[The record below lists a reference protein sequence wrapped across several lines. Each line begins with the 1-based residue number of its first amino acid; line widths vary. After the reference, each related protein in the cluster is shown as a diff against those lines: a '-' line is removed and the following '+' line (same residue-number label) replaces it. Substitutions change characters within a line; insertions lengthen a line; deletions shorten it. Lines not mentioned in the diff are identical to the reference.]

1 MMMRNGD
8 KQSREKRSRPD
19 LASKVL
25 RECSLGGVPAKVP
38 EAVARISTNLVH
50 LSRKSIQAH
59 RTPSTRNRAVL
70 GMVGDNRMVL
80 DTVEYDK
87 AVLGMHSKAVLRLV
101 ELRMVPVTARPL
113 CTQVTLHLM
122 VTSQVVALVTALDLI
137 LEGRTTVITFLSL
150 LVVVG
155 RQAMRIVKTVN
166 IIKCLDTSQQAFH
179 STP

>member
-25 RECSLGGVPAKVP
+25 RECSLGGVPAKEP

-59 RTPSTRNRAVL
+59 RTPS
-70 GMVGDNRMVL
+70 MVGDNRMVL